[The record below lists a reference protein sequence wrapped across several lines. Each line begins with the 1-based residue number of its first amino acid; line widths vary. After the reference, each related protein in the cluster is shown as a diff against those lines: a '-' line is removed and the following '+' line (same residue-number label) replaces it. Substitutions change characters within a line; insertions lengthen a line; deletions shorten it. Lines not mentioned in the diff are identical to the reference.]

1 MSESKRISGP
11 YPFLM
16 HIKLNSAFIT
26 STTYIFFFLF
36 SGWFCSVLQYENA
49 SPMLCVRAKSLKL
62 CLTLCNPM
70 DYSPP
75 GSSVHGILQASI
87 LGGLPFPSPG
97 IFLTQW
103 LNSGLLWFLH
113 CRLFLYCWAT
123 QEPHQCYTSAKSLC
137 SVTKVSTSYQV
148 NSSTFRLNSPLQ
160 GLLPSSVPTF
170 PTILN
175 FTKILTN
182 V

>member
-1 MSESKRISGP
+1 
-11 YPFLM
+11 
-16 HIKLNSAFIT
+16 
-26 STTYIFFFLF
+26 
-36 SGWFCSVLQYENA
+36 
-49 SPMLCVRAKSLKL
+49 MLCVHAKSLKL

-70 DYSPP
+70 DCSPP

-87 LGGLPFPSPG
+87 LGRLPFPSPG

-103 LNSGLLWFLH
+103 LNSGLLWFLN
-113 CRLFLYCWAT
+113 CRLLLYCLAT
-123 QEPHQCYTSAKSLC
+123 QEPHQCYTSAKCLC
-137 SVTKVSTSYQV
+137 SVTKVSSYQV
-148 NSSTFRLNSPLQ
+148 SSPTFRLNSPLQ